1 MNHEQRI
8 KKLEK
13 EVEDLKTF
21 IKGLGLD
28 KKFVP
33 LSVAAD
39 ILNVSHCVLRNKI
52 KTDRRLIH
60 GQHFQKNGYHYLINV
75 KEYQKL
81 IDSDVAAM
89 RR

>member
-13 EVEDLKTF
+13 EVADLKSVIQAF
-21 IKGLGLD
+21 GLNQ
-28 KKFVP
+28 KFVS
-33 LSVAAD
+33 LSVAAK

-60 GQHFQKNGYHYLINV
+60 GKHFQKNGYHYLINV